1 VEQAER
7 EWRDLY
13 WKGAVKQLNG
23 KFRKA

>member
-1 VEQAER
+1 VEQVER